1 MCSTSLTLHTQYLE
15 LIKQREHQRPS
26 EERVLFNVPQQGT
39 NSASC
44 WGARFEIGEWHIAHY
59 I

>member
-39 NSASC
+39 NSASQEAELL
-44 WGARFEIGEWHIAHY
+44 GGSI
-59 I
+59 

>member
-1 MCSTSLTLHTQYLE
+1 MEMCSTSLTLHTQYLE

-39 NSASC
+39 NSVSC
-44 WGARFEIGEWHIAHY
+44 EAELLGGSI
-59 I
+59 